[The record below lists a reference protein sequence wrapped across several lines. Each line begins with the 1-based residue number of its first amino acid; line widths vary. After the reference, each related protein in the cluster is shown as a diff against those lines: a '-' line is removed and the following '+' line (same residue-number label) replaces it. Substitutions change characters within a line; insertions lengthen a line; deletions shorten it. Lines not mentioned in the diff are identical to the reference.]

1 MVGRRYL
8 KRTRDAA
15 PKEADLPPGSPTI
28 SPSLSGV
35 LRSHHFFFL
44 FFFLVRVKEKGRF
57 LQQLSR
63 GRREVGSDPRSSLNP
78 QRPLAAAPT
87 SLPGCASVFGARITL
102 RARFLVW
109 AIFGGGPNRRFLLQN
124 GSPTLEFHKDFRK
137 YQKNPACFGEGG
149 GDGGDGGGRG
159 KVLWRSRSS
168 ARRSLTV
175 SSDPA
180 HPICL
185 SGSGGHSLRRGPDRT
200 TERESLRTHRH
211 CAQGCNRKVVKR
223 ERERERERGRAGGK
237 YVEELEQLE

>member
-1 MVGRRYL
+1 MNRPGREITTRGKGAGSARRCLALVGRRYPRGYL

-124 GSPTLEFHKDFRK
+124 GSPTLEFREDFRK
-137 YQKNPACFGEGG
+137 YQNPDSFACFGGVGGDG

-159 KVLWRSRSS
+159 KVLE
-168 ARRSLTV
+168 RREVECPPVLNCEIRPRA
-175 SSDPA
+175 SDLPVR
-180 HPICL
+180 I
-185 SGSGGHSLRRGPDRT
+185 RRP
-200 TERESLRTHRH
+200 
-211 CAQGCNRKVVKR
+211 
-223 ERERERERGRAGGK
+223 
-237 YVEELEQLE
+237 

>member
-1 MVGRRYL
+1 MLPQRKLTSRRD
-8 KRTRDAA
+8 RQRS
-15 PKEADLPPGSPTI
+15 LPHSLACFVLTI
-28 SPSLSGV
+28 
-35 LRSHHFFFL
+35 FFSF

-223 ERERERERGRAGGK
+223 EREREREREGGRQ
-237 YVEELEQLE
+237 VC

>member
-1 MVGRRYL
+1 MNRPGREITTRGKGAGSARRCSALVGRRYL

-159 KVLWRSRSS
+159 KVLE
-168 ARRSLTV
+168 RREVECPPVLNCEIRPRA
-175 SSDPA
+175 SDLPVR
-180 HPICL
+180 I
-185 SGSGGHSLRRGPDRT
+185 RRP
-200 TERESLRTHRH
+200 
-211 CAQGCNRKVVKR
+211 
-223 ERERERERGRAGGK
+223 
-237 YVEELEQLE
+237 

>member
-1 MVGRRYL
+1 M
-8 KRTRDAA
+8 
-15 PKEADLPPGSPTI
+15 
-28 SPSLSGV
+28 
-35 LRSHHFFFL
+35 
-44 FFFLVRVKEKGRF
+44 RVKEKGRF

-109 AIFGGGPNRRFLLQN
+109 AIFGGGLTGDFYFKTGRRHWN
-124 GSPTLEFHKDFRK
+124 SIKISGNIRRIRRASEREEETEETGVE
-137 YQKNPACFGEGG
+137 AA
-149 GDGGDGGGRG
+149 
-159 KVLWRSRSS
+159 RSS

-175 SSDPA
+175 RSDPA

-223 ERERERERGRAGGK
+223 EREREREREGGRQ
-237 YVEELEQLE
+237 VC